1 MAPIANRAKLDELL
15 GDWAET
21 PIQTK
26 KAFLRLKDHLV
37 QKTSLQLDFIA
48 RPGVSYSLRAKHENQ
63 HRRPLFGMIDIID
76 DDPTSRWMSVCFFG
90 DMITDPKDIGD
101 FVPEGLLGQDAQCFD
116 IEAWDDAAMQY
127 VIDRLDEAYDKAS
140 HEAARHS

>member
-1 MAPIANRAKLDELL
+1 MAPIANHAELDELL
-15 GDWAET
+15 GDWSDT

-26 KAFLRLKDHLV
+26 KAFLHLKDHLV
-37 QKTSLQLDFIA
+37 QKTALQLDFIA

-76 DDPTSRWMSVCFFG
+76 DDPTRRWLSVCFFG
-90 DMITDPKDIGD
+90 DMISDPKDIGD
-101 FVPEGLLGQDAQCFD
+101 FVPEGLWGQDAHCFD

-127 VIDRLDEAYDKAS
+127 VIDRLDEAYAEAS
-140 HEAARHS
+140 RGMIRQS